1 MEDIYV
7 NVDHVKPNNPIPST
21 KCRDPRSCKRSF
33 HSGVLLSL
41 TLLSVSLV
49 VALIIL
55 GVYYLDTLRDS
66 AANLSEMSNK
76 LASMTEDRDLLHAN
90 LTENARELERLQNLT
105 RPNQDT
111 LRDSAANLSEMSNK
125 LASMT
130 EDRDL
135 LHANL
140 TENARELERL
150 QNLTR
155 LNHNTLRDSA
165 ANLSE
170 MSNKLASMTEE
181 RDLLQADL
189 TEKTKEFERL
199 QSWFNQKK
207 TCPVGWSNFSHSCY
221 LLSKSS
227 ASWDAARKDCRN
239 RGADLVVID
248 CGKEQTFLSA
258 ITNEHTWIGL
268 NDKEQEGTWK
278 WVDGTPVIFTYWSEH
293 QPDDGGGK
301 EDCAHFRND
310 EKKSWNDIPCSTSLK
325 WICEKAPNNFMVF

>member
-1 MEDIYV
+1 MMEEIYV

-21 KCRDPRSCKRSF
+21 KCRGQEEVTQREQKYFNIFFIIYIFLSLFNTLLLFLPDPRSCKRSS
-33 HSGVLLSL
+33 HSGVILSLALLSL
-41 TLLSVSLV
+41 SLLVG
-49 VALIIL
+49 LIIL
-55 GVYYLDTLRDS
+55 GVYYR
-66 AANLSEMSNK
+66 
-76 LASMTEDRDLLHAN
+76 
-90 LTENARELERLQNLT
+90 
-105 RPNQDT
+105 DT

-155 LNHNTLRDSA
+155 LNRDTLRDSA

-170 MSNKLASMTEE
+170 MSNKLASMTED
-181 RDLLQADL
+181 RDLLHANLSEMSNKLANL
-189 TEKTKEFERL
+189 TENARELERL
-199 QSWFNQKK
+199 QNLTRLKK

-221 LLSKSS
+221 LLSESS
-227 ASWDAARKDCRN
+227 ASWDAARKDCRV

-278 WVDGTPVIFTYWSEH
+278 WVDGTPVILTYWAEH
-293 QPDDGGGK
+293 QPDDGGGN

-310 EKKSWNDIPCSTSLK
+310 EKKSWNDLPCSTSLK

>member
-1 MEDIYV
+1 MMEEIYV

-21 KCRDPRSCKRSF
+21 KCRDPRSCKRSS
-33 HSGVLLSL
+33 HSGVILSLALLSL
-41 TLLSVSLV
+41 SLLVG
-49 VALIIL
+49 LIIL
-55 GVYYLDTLRDS
+55 GVYYRDTLRDS

-90 LTENARELERLQNLT
+90 L
-105 RPNQDT
+105 
-111 LRDSAANLSEMSNK
+111 SEMSNK
-125 LASMT
+125 L
-130 EDRDL
+130 
-135 LHANL
+135 ANL

-155 LNHNTLRDSA
+155 L
-165 ANLSE
+165 
-170 MSNKLASMTEE
+170 
-181 RDLLQADL
+181 
-189 TEKTKEFERL
+189 
-199 QSWFNQKK
+199 KK

-221 LLSKSS
+221 LLSESS
-227 ASWDAARKDCRN
+227 ASWDAARKDCRV

-278 WVDGTPVIFTYWSEH
+278 WVDGTPVILTYWAEH
-293 QPDDGGGK
+293 QPDDGGGN

-310 EKKSWNDIPCSTSLK
+310 EKKSWNDLPCSTSLK
-325 WICEKAPNNFMVF
+325 WICEKEQNEDNSTAVENPLRHELSPRL

>member
-1 MEDIYV
+1 MMEEIYV

-21 KCRDPRSCKRSF
+21 KCRDPRSCKRSS
-33 HSGVLLSL
+33 HSGVILSLALLSL
-41 TLLSVSLV
+41 SLLVG
-49 VALIIL
+49 LIIL
-55 GVYYLDTLRDS
+55 GVYYR
-66 AANLSEMSNK
+66 
-76 LASMTEDRDLLHAN
+76 
-90 LTENARELERLQNLT
+90 
-105 RPNQDT
+105 DT

-155 LNHNTLRDSA
+155 LNRDTLRDSA

-170 MSNKLASMTEE
+170 MSNKLASMTED
-181 RDLLQADL
+181 RDLLHANLSEMSNKLANL
-189 TEKTKEFERL
+189 TENARELERL
-199 QSWFNQKK
+199 QNLTRLKK

-221 LLSKSS
+221 LLSESS
-227 ASWDAARKDCRN
+227 ASWDAARKDCRV

-278 WVDGTPVIFTYWSEH
+278 WVDGTPVILTYWAEH
-293 QPDDGGGK
+293 QPDDGGGN

-310 EKKSWNDIPCSTSLK
+310 EKKSWNDLPCSTSLK